1 MSKKK
6 LTYEEAMEKL
16 NVILEKL
23 EDTDSTLEE
32 SMSNFK
38 EGMELYNYC
47 NSLLNKAEGE
57 ITLILEKDTGTT
69 EEVSFPMEG

>member
-16 NVILEKL
+16 NAILEKL

-57 ITLILEKDTGTT
+57 ITLILEKDMGTT